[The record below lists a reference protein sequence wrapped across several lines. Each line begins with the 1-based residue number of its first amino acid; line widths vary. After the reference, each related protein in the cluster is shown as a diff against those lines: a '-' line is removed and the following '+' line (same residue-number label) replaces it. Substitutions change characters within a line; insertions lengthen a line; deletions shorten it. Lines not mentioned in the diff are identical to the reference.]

1 MTTLPRLS
9 IVLPYRNRPQQLA
22 RFIPHLVA
30 YFQRDKL
37 DKDIPW
43 RLTIVEQVPG
53 KPFNRGLIKNIGFL
67 LTEADHDYVCFH
79 DVDYLPIWAD
89 YSYCPSPARL
99 IWYGAELTPF
109 DPAVDG
115 LMKAD
120 WNTCFGGVI
129 TFPMAD
135 FRRINGYSN
144 LYWGWGYEDTELRIR
159 TVAEGL
165 QIVHRDGTYEPIYHV
180 NEGWK
185 DYKTP
190 TEENV
195 RNREIFLRRRDTLAL
210 TREYRQEGLN
220 TASYRVVERHIAR
233 GPDGNEV
240 PNIERVVVEV

>member
-1 MTTLPRLS
+1 MTLPRLS
-9 IVLPYRNRPQQLA
+9 IILPYRNRPQQLA
-22 RFIPHLVA
+22 RFIPHIVA

-67 LTEADHDYVCFH
+67 LTEADHDYFCFH

-89 YSYCPSPARL
+89 YSYCDSPARL

-115 LMKAD
+115 MMAAD

-129 TFPMAD
+129 TFPKAD

-144 LYWGWGYEDTELRIR
+144 SYWGWGYEDTELRIR
-159 TVAEGL
+159 TLAEGL
-165 QIVHRDGTYEPIYHV
+165 KIVHRDGTYEPIYHV

-185 DYKTP
+185 DHRTP

-195 RNREIFLRRRDTLAL
+195 RNRAIFLARRDTLAV
-210 TREYRQEGLN
+210 THAYREEGLN
-220 TASYRVVERHIAR
+220 TASYRIVERHTAR
-233 GPDGNEV
+233 GPDGQVV